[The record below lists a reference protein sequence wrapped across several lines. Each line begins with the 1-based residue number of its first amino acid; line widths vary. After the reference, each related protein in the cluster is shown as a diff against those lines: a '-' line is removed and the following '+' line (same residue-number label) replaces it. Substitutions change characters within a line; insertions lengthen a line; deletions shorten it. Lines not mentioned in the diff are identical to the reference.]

1 MPTQRWIGLLAV
13 RKIDATLQPS
23 IQYGKALVYLDLKQF
38 DKAEPLLT
46 QLVKEQPDNHFY
58 LDAISDLYI
67 ELKQADKA
75 QSLLEKAL
83 KQTPNNSV
91 LTINYANVLLKQD
104 KFTDAIRILQRYTHD
119 NPNDINGWQLL
130 SEANSRLGNSAEDL
144 AARGEIMAL
153 QANWNKAIQFYT
165 QASQLVELGSLAQAR
180 YDARIDQLM
189 VQRERFLSL
198 Q

>member
-1 MPTQRWIGLLAV
+1 M
-13 RKIDATLQPS
+13 
-23 IQYGKALVYLDLKQF
+23 VYLDLKQF

-165 QASQLVELGSLAQAR
+165 QASQLVELGGLAQAR

>member
-1 MPTQRWIGLLAV
+1 MDWFARSEK
-13 RKIDATLQPS
+13 KIDATLQPS

>member
-1 MPTQRWIGLLAV
+1 M
-13 RKIDATLQPS
+13 
-23 IQYGKALVYLDLKQF
+23 
-38 DKAEPLLT
+38 
-46 QLVKEQPDNHFY
+46 
-58 LDAISDLYI
+58 
-67 ELKQADKA
+67 
-75 QSLLEKAL
+75 
-83 KQTPNNSV
+83 
-91 LTINYANVLLKQD
+91 TINYANVLLKQD

>member
-1 MPTQRWIGLLAV
+1 M
-13 RKIDATLQPS
+13 
-23 IQYGKALVYLDLKQF
+23 
-38 DKAEPLLT
+38 
-46 QLVKEQPDNHFY
+46 
-58 LDAISDLYI
+58 YI
-67 ELKQADKA
+67 ELTQADKA

-91 LTINYANVLLKQD
+91 LTIIYANVLLNQD

-153 QANWNKAIQFYT
+153 QPNWN
-165 QASQLVELGSLAQAR
+165 
-180 YDARIDQLM
+180 
-189 VQRERFLSL
+189 
-198 Q
+198 